1 VAVTGARGFIGRTV
15 VRFLREQG
23 VGSLGLVRGAVQ
35 SEHEISVGDLAENA
49 IPPLP
54 PAQALIHLAARAHI
68 MRETEGDVLA
78 AYRRVNLDGTR
89 AVLRAARDA
98 AVQRFIF
105 VSTIK
110 VLGEETASGTA
121 FTQDS
126 IPSPTDP
133 YAVSKLEAEQEVI
146 QFCRNYDI
154 EWTIVRPVLVF
165 GRGVGANFAQLL
177 RLVHRQVPLPFAS
190 IRNARSLLSVDNL
203 SAFLVDAVHHPALAN
218 RIVDLADSPAL
229 STPQL
234 VRTLAGGMGK
244 RALLVPCPPRLLEI
258 AASAMG
264 RAAAARRLTRS
275 LKVDT
280 YELFQEMRWQPPV
293 RLEAALRETASD
305 VF

>member
-1 VAVTGARGFIGRTV
+1 VAVTGARGFVGRSV
-15 VRFLREQG
+15 VRVLREQG
-23 VGSLGLVRGAVQ
+23 VENLGLVRGAAQ
-35 SEHEISVGDLAENA
+35 DEHEISVGDLVENA

-54 PAQALIHLAARAHI
+54 PARALIHLAGRAHV

-78 AYRRVNLDGTR
+78 AYRRVNLGGTR
-89 AVLRAARDA
+89 TVLRAARDA

-110 VLGEETASGTA
+110 VLGEETAPGTT

-126 IPSPTDP
+126 VPCPADP
-133 YAVSKLEAEQEVI
+133 YAASKLEAEQEVI
-146 QFCRNYDI
+146 RFCRDHGI

-177 RLVHRQVPLPFAS
+177 RLVHRQLPLPFAA

-203 SAFLVDAVHHPALAN
+203 SAFLVAAIDHPALAN
-218 RIVDLADSPAL
+218 RVVNLADSPAL

-234 VRTLAGGMGK
+234 VRALADGMGQ

-258 AASAMG
+258 AAGALG

-275 LKVDT
+275 LQVDT
-280 YELFQEMRWQPPV
+280 QELFQEMRWQPPA

-305 VF
+305 AL